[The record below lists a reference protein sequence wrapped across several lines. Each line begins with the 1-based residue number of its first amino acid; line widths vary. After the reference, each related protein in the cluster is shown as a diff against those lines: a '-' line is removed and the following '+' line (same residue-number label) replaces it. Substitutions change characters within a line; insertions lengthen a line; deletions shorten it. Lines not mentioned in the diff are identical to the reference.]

1 MGKVDLIQ
9 LGAGLL
15 TTNVVLKREGDT
27 LVLSVNGSTDTLRV
41 NSYFYNDA
49 TYGYQVEQIKFAD
62 GTIWDVNAV
71 KTKVLMATSENDTLY
86 GYASDDTLS
95 GLAGDDTVYAKAGN
109 DTLDGGAGEDQLYG
123 EDGDDLIRGGTQNDR
138 LDGGNGAD
146 NLQGQDGDDTLYGQ
160 AGNDT
165 LDGGIG
171 NDTLDGGAG
180 NDTYQFGKGDGQDTI
195 SYDYDTAAGKL
206 NVLQFK
212 AGVLPAEVVVTRS
225 GSDLVLSIAGT
236 TDKVTASW
244 FFYSDDPA
252 NAYNPLQQVK
262 FSDGTSWD
270 IATVKTKAI
279 TGNDTAQ
286 TLTGYTG
293 ADTIDALGGNDTVY
307 GQAGNDTLD
316 GGAGE
321 DQLYGADGD
330 DTVRGGA
337 DNDTVYGGNGAD
349 TLDGGTGNDTLDGG
363 AGNDTYQFGKG
374 DGQDTISYDY
384 DTAAGKLNVL
394 QFKAGVLPAEVVVT
408 RSGSDLVLSIAGTTD
423 KVTASWFFY
432 SDDPANAYNPLQ
444 QVKFSDGTSWDIAT
458 VKTKAITGNDT
469 AQTLT
474 GYTGADTIDALGG
487 NDTVYGQAGNDTL
500 DGGAGED
507 QLYGAD
513 GDDTVRG
520 GTQNDRLDGG
530 NGNDNLQGQEG
541 DDLLY
546 GQAGN
551 DILDGGA
558 GNDIL
563 TGGAG
568 LDVFRFSFLSDSG
581 LSQINA
587 DLITDFTISQG
598 DLVDLSLIDA
608 IVSTAAK
615 ESFSYIGS
623 SMFTAAGQVRGYLS
637 GGATFVALNTN
648 HDFSAPEM
656 IVVLSGALSLQASN
670 FIL

>member
-330 DTVRGGA
+330 DTVRGG
-337 DNDTVYGGNGAD
+337 
-349 TLDGGTGNDTLDGG
+349 
-363 AGNDTYQFGKG
+363 
-374 DGQDTISYDY
+374 
-384 DTAAGKLNVL
+384 
-394 QFKAGVLPAEVVVT
+394 
-408 RSGSDLVLSIAGTTD
+408 
-423 KVTASWFFY
+423 
-432 SDDPANAYNPLQ
+432 
-444 QVKFSDGTSWDIAT
+444 
-458 VKTKAITGNDT
+458 
-469 AQTLT
+469 
-474 GYTGADTIDALGG
+474 
-487 NDTVYGQAGNDTL
+487 
-500 DGGAGED
+500 
-507 QLYGAD
+507 
-513 GDDTVRG
+513 
-520 GTQNDRLDGG
+520 TQNDRLDGG